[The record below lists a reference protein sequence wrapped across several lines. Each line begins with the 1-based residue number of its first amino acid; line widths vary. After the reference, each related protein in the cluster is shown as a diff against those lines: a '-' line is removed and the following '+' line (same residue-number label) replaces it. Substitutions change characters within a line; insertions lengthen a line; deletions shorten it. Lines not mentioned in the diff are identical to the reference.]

1 MCDVQQPTTEEQRQV
16 LLDLFQRLPT
26 RDLAYGCRGASLEW
40 QALLDRTA
48 IRQRVERRLDI
59 VEQVLLERPACASIA
74 TTAAVSSAQTTTC
87 STTATATTTASP
99 LHNCYDR
106 FLLLCRPVYLHWHR
120 EYILRRF
127 RRAHVERGV
136 ALHQLWKQRATGTS
150 ADPVSLDRAMAPEGV
165 CRAMYERGCESREA
179 LKQRLMIDD
188 RDRLVE
194 RQTLALEAS
203 QQTMKADQQC
213 GVASDEDDE

>member
-1 MCDVQQPTTEEQRQV
+1 MCDVQPPTTEEQRQV

-59 VEQVLLERPACASIA
+59 VERLLLERPACASIA
-74 TTAAVSSAQTTTC
+74 TTAAVSSAQTTTS
-87 STTATATTTASP
+87 STTATASP

-203 QQTMKADQQC
+203 QQTMTTADH
-213 GVASDEDDE
+213 VAPDDADE